1 MDTNLIKWEER
12 TQTERETIG
21 TLLQVS
27 KGADINIIPQNFE
40 AVPDLNGKIVN
51 VMLVMKDSD
60 GKSASI
66 TCSPNVSKLF
76 RAKQITKG
84 QLAGFPVCQVVS
96 KDGEIFAQ
104 VQMPN
109 GAGLIT
115 IGAFTKVEEYVVK
128 SVSKE
133 ELIDF

>member
-1 MDTNLIKWEER
+1 MDTNLIKWEVR

-27 KGADINIIPQNFE
+27 KGADINFIPQNFE
-40 AVPDLNGKIVN
+40 AVPDLKGKIVN
-51 VMLVMKDSD
+51 LMLVMKDGD
-60 GKSASI
+60 TSASI
-66 TCSPNVSKLF
+66 TCSPNVSKLV
-76 RAKQITKG
+76 RAREITKA

-109 GAGLIT
+109 GAGLVSV
-115 IGAFTKVEEYVVK
+115 GAFTNVEEYVVK
-128 SVSKE
+128 AVSKE